1 MLEGVQVGRK
11 FGGLRALTDLD
22 FTVEKGR
29 IVGLIGPNGSGKT
42 TLFNVITGFYPA
54 DSGRVIFK
62 GKEITRSKPH
72 EIARLGIARTFQIVR
87 PLLGLSVL
95 DNVTAA
101 FLYGRENIKSMAK
114 GRERADELLK
124 FMRLEKWRNAPA
136 QRLLAAD
143 RKRLE
148 VARALAV
155 RPEILLLDEVFSGLN
170 DKEIEDSIKLV
181 FRIRDELGITIFLI
195 EHVMKAIMGMC
206 EKLCVIH
213 YGVKLAEGTPGRS
226 VAQSGGDR
234 SISGEEETVLKIE
247 NLSVAY
253 SGEAVLH
260 DLSLTVSEGE
270 IVSVVGANG
279 GGKTTL
285 LRTISG
291 LMKPALGAIRFMG
304 ERIDGL
310 APHEICARGLIQVPE
325 GRQLFPK
332 MSVVANLEMGAY
344 LSKARKNAAQSLS
357 RVYDLF
363 PILTERTR
371 QKAGL
376 MSGGE
381 QQMLAIGRALMSI
394 PRLLML
400 DEPSEGLSP
409 LLTSTV
415 FDVFKP

>member
-1 MLEGVQVGRK
+1 MLEGVQVSRK

-54 DSGRVIFK
+54 DSGRIIFK

-95 DNVTAA
+95 DNVTVAI
-101 FLYGRENIKSMAK
+101 LYGRENIKSMAK

-124 FMRLEKWRNAPA
+124 FLRLEEWRNAPA

-155 RPEILLLDEVFSGLN
+155 RPEILLLDEAFSGLN

-213 YGVKLAEGTPGRS
+213 YGVKLAEGTP
-226 VAQSGGDR
+226 
-234 SISGEEETVLKIE
+234 EEVSQNQAVIE
-247 NLSVAY
+247 
-253 SGEAVLH
+253 
-260 DLSLTVSEGE
+260 
-270 IVSVVGANG
+270 
-279 GGKTTL
+279 
-285 LRTISG
+285 
-291 LMKPALGAIRFMG
+291 
-304 ERIDGL
+304 
-310 APHEICARGLIQVPE
+310 
-325 GRQLFPK
+325 
-332 MSVVANLEMGAY
+332 AY
-344 LSKARKNAAQSLS
+344 LGKKR
-357 RVYDLF
+357 
-363 PILTERTR
+363 PC
-371 QKAGL
+371 
-376 MSGGE
+376 
-381 QQMLAIGRALMSI
+381 
-394 PRLLML
+394 
-400 DEPSEGLSP
+400 
-409 LLTSTV
+409 
-415 FDVFKP
+415 